1 MASIPM
7 YLGRKEAADYI
18 RSLGLCCSK
27 NTLDKMATVG
37 GGPVFRKFGSR
48 VVYTVEDLDLW
59 VSGRLS
65 GALKSTSTLA

>member
-1 MASIPM
+1 MLSIPM
-7 YLGRKEAADYI
+7 YLGRKEAADYV

-27 NTLDKMATVG
+27 NTLDKLATVG
-37 GGPVFRKFGSR
+37 GGPIFRKFGSR

-65 GALKSTSTLA
+65 RPLNSTSSSA